1 MPLLHIINAKIKKS
15 TFENEITAALEKATA
30 MSNIPVVNSIASGLS
45 DDSIGIGVWLD
56 NTDDL
61 ETFAASEEHL
71 VFIMQGL
78 APIIESLWSAAIDC
92 NDSIPSKDIDLIFW
106 LYAFLDHEGIFEWE
120 IQKMLNDIAH
130 LPGRSWEVIT
140 IEERDHFR
148 AGGIVL
154 INKNEYEIFSK
165 KLEEAKSNWGNL
177 VNSLTEEFYTQDTLV
192 SISD

>member
-1 MPLLHIINAKIKKS
+1 MKNFTLFVLAIFFTNY
-15 TFENEITAALEKATA
+15 TFSQEENK
-30 MSNIPVVNSIASGLS
+30 
-45 DDSIGIGVWLD
+45 DSV
-56 NTDDL
+56 
-61 ETFAASEEHL
+61 
-71 VFIMQGL
+71 
-78 APIIESLWSAAIDC
+78 
-92 NDSIPSKDIDLIFW
+92 
-106 LYAFLDHEGIFEWE
+106 E

-130 LPGRSWEVIT
+130 LPGRSWEGIT

-165 KLEEAKSNWGNL
+165 KLEEAKSYWGDL